1 MFIDFKYKKIQEKNI
16 YRKENRKKFFWVEE
30 HKQVGFFAHF
40 QNLDHKGFLEDTEII
55 FIDKADHEA

>member
-30 HKQVGFFAHF
+30 HKQVGFFAYF
-40 QNLDHKGFLEDTEII
+40 QNLDYNGFLEDT
-55 FIDKADHEA
+55 